1 MIHAVALRRKVERIL
16 GRSIPE
22 GYWWLAEKQGY
33 LADYELTGE
42 IEVLVDFFR
51 DQMEAEER
59 NRAEPRQKAEQSR
72 TVPPDE
78 RLRYLAK
85 ILGIE
90 VARLPEVI
98 RFRKTYLGGRLL
110 AFDEVEEWIKRTA
123 AADGPGSIWFTIP
136 VRVDCLVKRDGPF
149 PRVRDL
155 LETLAQL
162 PDSELNRFVSGTR
175 ESLAYVVPTDEHT
188 KHIPIQHAGV
198 LNHLKQLANRLESL
212 YGWSEAHAV
221 VFILTGLTP
230 PIPKARVTTSVSLV
244 GPHGRITLELDPRLS
259 SDEVRDLY
267 ARARNEV
274 FKGRDRPMSKKH
286 LELALFLVKNPNHT
300 WREMC
305 ELWNKEYPEWAY
317 SVWQNFSRDARA
329 AYRRLTGRDW
339 VHQGKRPPERSDE

>member
-90 VARLPEVI
+90 AARLPEVI

-162 PDSELNRFVSGTR
+162 PRQRTEQV
-175 ESLAYVVPTDEHT
+175 
-188 KHIPIQHAGV
+188 
-198 LNHLKQLANRLESL
+198 
-212 YGWSEAHAV
+212 
-221 VFILTGLTP
+221 
-230 PIPKARVTTSVSLV
+230 RVGHERKPSIRCSHRRT
-244 GPHGRITLELDPRLS
+244 HQ
-259 SDEVRDLY
+259 
-267 ARARNEV
+267 
-274 FKGRDRPMSKKH
+274 
-286 LELALFLVKNPNHT
+286 
-300 WREMC
+300 
-305 ELWNKEYPEWAY
+305 AY
-317 SVWQNFSRDARA
+317 SNPTRGGAESPQTV
-329 AYRRLTGRDW
+329 G
-339 VHQGKRPPERSDE
+339 